1 MSFCNWLRTKKM
13 AFENENA
20 IAKEYFYH
28 HIKENRSF
36 AHLVFFLM
44 KFVITSN
51 LIKMISLIMKRSLVF
66 FATIKKILI
75 SPLKAGKIPI

>member
-36 AHLVFFLM
+36 AHLVFFFDEIRYYI
-44 KFVITSN
+44 KFNKNDKFNYEKELGI
-51 LIKMISLIMKRSLVF
+51 F
-66 FATIKKILI
+66 CDY
-75 SPLKAGKIPI
+75 